1 MHCCLQQQYCCIIDY
16 KPASLTAKDL
26 LESMYLDLNHI
37 FTYMHDGA
45 QKGCMLLHLHSTEAA
60 CYNLIGIADCE
71 WSSAHARMP
80 DRAGVVQAVLE
91 MYEEV
96 ACQVAPVQAGVNGI
110 RVVPPAASPT
120 PDMLRGPQQQPT
132 PTAQQQAI
140 QKSNAM
146 LAAAQQRQAA
156 VVGSGSQSD
165 PQLAQ
170 HLRPQ
175 SRAVAPANMFMPASS
190 TKVQRGIDQKPAR
203 HAAERESRPDSLS
216 SGHASAAGVK
226 GAHPA
231 VAAAARSPAL
241 GNSHQTGQTYAAE
254 LIETDI
260 L

>member
-1 MHCCLQQQYCCIIDY
+1 
-16 KPASLTAKDL
+16 
-26 LESMYLDLNHI
+26 
-37 FTYMHDGA
+37 
-45 QKGCMLLHLHSTEAA
+45 
-60 CYNLIGIADCE
+60 
-71 WSSAHARMP
+71 MP
-80 DRAGVVQAVLE
+80 GVAGVVQAVLE

-96 ACQVAPVQAGVNGI
+96 ACQVAPVRAGVNGI
-110 RVVPPAASPT
+110 TVVPPAASPA
-120 PDMLRGPQQQPT
+120 PDVLRAPQQQPT

-156 VVGSGSQSD
+156 VVASVPQSD
-165 PQLAQ
+165 SQLAQ

-190 TKVQRGIDQKPAR
+190 TKVQRASDQKPVR

-216 SGHASAAGVK
+216 SGHGAAGVK
-226 GAHPA
+226 GAQPA
-231 VAAAARSPAL
+231 VAAAARSQAL
-241 GNSHQTGQTYAAE
+241 GNSQQTGQTYAAE

>member
-1 MHCCLQQQYCCIIDY
+1 
-16 KPASLTAKDL
+16 
-26 LESMYLDLNHI
+26 
-37 FTYMHDGA
+37 
-45 QKGCMLLHLHSTEAA
+45 
-60 CYNLIGIADCE
+60 
-71 WSSAHARMP
+71 MP
-80 DRAGVVQAVLE
+80 GVAGVVQAVLE

-96 ACQVAPVQAGVNGI
+96 ACQVAPVRAGVNGI
-110 RVVPPAASPT
+110 TAVPPAASPAL
-120 PDMLRGPQQQPT
+120 DMLRAPQQQPT

-156 VVGSGSQSD
+156 AVVGPGPQSD
-165 PQLAQ
+165 PQMAQ

-190 TKVQRGIDQKPAR
+190 TKVQRGIDQKPVR

-226 GAHPA
+226 GAQPA
-231 VAAAARSPAL
+231 VAAAARSQAS
-241 GNSHQTGQTYAAE
+241 GNSQQTGQTYATE